1 MRDSAPFRR
10 STGLVVVITALLVA
24 LALAPPSTAGAAG
37 GADSSAG
44 KATTTTGLSTAPVTR
59 GDRGTGW
66 VNSTLDN
73 MTLREKVGQLFMTY
87 AYGDTATTTAP
98 ADVAANQ
105 KAYGVDNAS
114 QLIDRYKLGGVIY
127 FAWSN
132 NVNNTEQI
140 ARLSNGIQ
148 DAALRQPRKIP
159 SLISTDQEGGV
170 VFRVPATEL
179 PGNMALG
186 AGRSPQD
193 AQTAAVI
200 GGSELKAVGVNWNFA
215 PVADVNVN
223 PANPVIGVRSFSED
237 PRLTADLTAAQ
248 VRGYQD
254 EGIAATTKH
263 FPGHGDTAVDSHTGI
278 PTIDHTRAE
287 WESIDKPPFQAA
299 IDQGVKAIMTAHIV
313 VPSLDPS
320 GDPATLSK
328 PILTGILRN
337 EMGYN
342 GVVITDSLG
351 MQGVRDKYGDA
362 RVPVLALKAGVDMLL
377 MPPDLDLAYNSV
389 LDAVKSGEL
398 TEGRI
403 NTSVKRILRLKWDLG
418 LVQNPYVD
426 VAHAIEVTRS
436 PAHLQAAQALT
447 DRTPTLVKNSG
458 GLLPLAKTGQ
468 SVLVTGAGVAPTAI
482 VADRMR
488 ARGANADVQETGT
501 NPTQTTIDAAVAA
514 GQTHDVTVVLT
525 NRAWMASSA
534 GQSALVRQL
543 TATGKPVIAV
553 AIRDAYDI
561 AHFTEVPAYVAT
573 YSYSGVSLESA
584 VRVLY
589 GEISPQGKLPVTIP
603 TADNPDTVLY
613 PFGYG
618 LSY

>member
-1 MRDSAPFRR
+1 MRDTAPFRR

-377 MPPDLDLAYNSV
+377 MPPDLDLAYNAV
-389 LDAVKSGEL
+389 L
-398 TEGRI
+398 
-403 NTSVKRILRLKWDLG
+403 
-418 LVQNPYVD
+418 
-426 VAHAIEVTRS
+426 
-436 PAHLQAAQALT
+436 
-447 DRTPTLVKNSG
+447 
-458 GLLPLAKTGQ
+458 
-468 SVLVTGAGVAPTAI
+468 
-482 VADRMR
+482 
-488 ARGANADVQETGT
+488 
-501 NPTQTTIDAAVAA
+501 
-514 GQTHDVTVVLT
+514 
-525 NRAWMASSA
+525 
-534 GQSALVRQL
+534 
-543 TATGKPVIAV
+543 
-553 AIRDAYDI
+553 
-561 AHFTEVPAYVAT
+561 
-573 YSYSGVSLESA
+573 
-584 VRVLY
+584 
-589 GEISPQGKLPVTIP
+589 
-603 TADNPDTVLY
+603 
-613 PFGYG
+613 
-618 LSY
+618 